1 MKTALMRT
9 PPSFNPV
16 VNSMALE
23 NMIESS
29 DAKLKME
36 SQGSSKILSELNQPI
51 LGKITGVFG
60 KLDSY
65 SVNKRYYSEKF
76 WRQLISSDHVKTMLD
91 TGRFLGIF
99 EHPNITQQFTKDGQ
113 FTVAHPSNAAIVT
126 KRLWIEGKD
135 VMGVAYLLNTPLG
148 RLLYTYFNAKD
159 EFNNPMFEMN
169 ISARGYSEKDY
180 FDHRGIDIMDPNDY
194 YLKGFDIVLKPGIK
208 GARVKMES
216 ETPDSLILSRLELL
230 SRDVAFRMKYE
241 SDLRA
246 ELNLKCV

>member
-1 MKTALMRT
+1 MRTSLIRT
-9 PPSFNPV
+9 PPSFNAT
-16 VNSMALE
+16 VNAMALE
-23 NMIESS
+23 DMIESS

-51 LGKITGVFG
+51 LGKITGIFG

-65 SVNKRYYSEKF
+65 SVNKRFYSEKF
-76 WRQLISSDHVKTMLD
+76 WRQLLASDHVKTMLD

-99 EHPNITQQFTKDGQ
+99 EHPNITKQFTDDGQ

-126 KRLWIEGKD
+126 KRLWIEGKN

-148 RLLYTYFNAKD
+148 RLLHTYFNAKD
-159 EFNNPMFEMN
+159 EFGKPMFEMN
-169 ISARGYSEKDY
+169 ISARGYSERDY

-216 ETPDSLILSRLELL
+216 ETPDSLIVSRLELL
-230 SRDVAFRMKYE
+230 SREVAFRMKYE
-241 SDLRA
+241 NDLRT